1 MHFIWLEEIHI
12 GEKRRIGESG
22 IVYIISLVCVCDGV
36 GIRVCLPSLRQG
48 ENNCAAGGNP
58 CCPNGFTA
66 APGFD
71 PLSGL
76 GSVNFGQLLKVLVAM

>member
-1 MHFIWLEEIHI
+1 MTI
-12 GEKRRIGESG
+12 GPYSG
-22 IVYIISLVCVCDGV
+22 NLPSMFFFL
-36 GIRVCLPSLRQG
+36 RVCNQSLFHPCVLLNHVQG

-76 GSVNFGQLLKVLVAM
+76 GSVNFGQLLKVLVSM

>member
-1 MHFIWLEEIHI
+1 MRQI
-12 GEKRRIGESG
+12 SG
-22 IVYIISLVCVCDGV
+22 KYDLARFFNSSASTIPWTFMCF
-36 GIRVCLPSLRQG
+36 PFAQG

>member
-1 MHFIWLEEIHI
+1 MVVENSFFY
-12 GEKRRIGESG
+12 
-22 IVYIISLVCVCDGV
+22 IVSLVRVCNHP
-36 GIRVCLPSLRQG
+36 GIRAACPPSQG
-48 ENNCAAGGNP
+48 ENNCAAGGDP